1 MVGMFA
7 TSLISGFIAKESVVS
22 TLEVLLGGTAI
33 SGLFTTRSALSFLVF
48 TLLYT
53 PCVAAVA
60 TIRRELDSSLKTL
73 GVVAMQCGVA
83 WLASLAIYAIAG
95 YRRCSKGLISIIKQN
110 HFSGGDLMAVKN
122 VTIQDIADRL
132 GMAKSTV
139 SKAISGATDISEK
152 TRERVL
158 ACAGEMGYQVKAKHV
173 SYTKSIV
180 VFIYG
185 SIHYDKVDQFGYEI
199 ILGLQA
205 AAAEH
210 GIGVNITAISNAEL
224 KSGNYYSIVSG
235 GNCEGA
241 VFLGFKPHHVF
252 IEHIRSL
259 NIPLVILDN
268 NVDYQLAAR
277 VGCDSAEGI
286 RQMVQ
291 YLWMRGHDRIGFLG
305 GEEDSIVTQER
316 YQAYSDALKELGL
329 EENKDAVRYGHFS
342 AKGTRKRILPIA
354 QTGVT
359 AVVCISDLL
368 ACSAVQEL
376 EKAGYVVPTD
386 ISVTG
391 YDNLPVSEYSQPRI
405 TTMYQNRIHI
415 GKTAFVML
423 QQMNSGISIEAVS
436 LRPELIER
444 ESVKLI
450 AKRILPEEDK

>member
-1 MVGMFA
+1 M
-7 TSLISGFIAKESVVS
+7 
-22 TLEVLLGGTAI
+22 
-33 SGLFTTRSALSFLVF
+33 
-48 TLLYT
+48 
-53 PCVAAVA
+53 
-60 TIRRELDSSLKTL
+60 
-73 GVVAMQCGVA
+73 
-83 WLASLAIYAIAG
+83 
-95 YRRCSKGLISIIKQN
+95 
-110 HFSGGDLMAVKN
+110 
-122 VTIQDIADRL
+122 
-132 GMAKSTV
+132 
-139 SKAISGATDISEK
+139 
-152 TRERVL
+152 
-158 ACAGEMGYQVKAKHV
+158 
-173 SYTKSIV
+173 
-180 VFIYG
+180 
-185 SIHYDKVDQFGYEI
+185 
-199 ILGLQA
+199 
-205 AAAEH
+205 
-210 GIGVNITAISNAEL
+210 
-224 KSGNYYSIVSG
+224 SG

-277 VGCDSAEGI
+277 VGCDSAGGI

-329 EENKDAVRYGHFS
+329 EEDKDAVRYGHFS

-405 TTMYQNRIHI
+405 TTVYQNRIHI

>member
-1 MVGMFA
+1 
-7 TSLISGFIAKESVVS
+7 
-22 TLEVLLGGTAI
+22 
-33 SGLFTTRSALSFLVF
+33 
-48 TLLYT
+48 
-53 PCVAAVA
+53 
-60 TIRRELDSSLKTL
+60 
-73 GVVAMQCGVA
+73 
-83 WLASLAIYAIAG
+83 
-95 YRRCSKGLISIIKQN
+95 
-110 HFSGGDLMAVKN
+110 MAVKN

-139 SKAISGATDISEK
+139 SKALSGATDISEK

-158 ACAGEMGYQVKAKHV
+158 GCASEMGYQVKTNRA

-210 GIGVNITAISNAEL
+210 GIGVNITAISDAEL
-224 KSGNYYSIVSG
+224 KSGSYYSIVSG

-241 VFLGFKPHHVF
+241 VFLGFKPHPVF
-252 IEHIRSL
+252 IEHVRSM

-277 VGCDSAEGI
+277 VGCDNIGGI
-286 RQMVQ
+286 RRIVR
-291 YLWMRGHDRIGFLG
+291 YLWTRGHDRIGFLG
-305 GEEDSIVTQER
+305 GEADSIVTIER
-316 YQAYSDALKELGL
+316 HRAFSDALAELGL
-329 EENKDAVRYGHFS
+329 EEIPGAVKYGHFS
-342 AKGTRKRILPIA
+342 AKGTKKLILEIA
-354 QTGVT
+354 QKGVT

-368 ACSAVQEL
+368 ACTAVQEL
-376 EKAGYVVPTD
+376 TKVGYTVPGD
-386 ISVTG
+386 ISITG
-391 YDNLPVSEYSQPRI
+391 YDNLLPSEYSQPRI

-415 GKTAFVML
+415 GKTAFFML
-423 QQMNSGISIEAVS
+423 QQMNNGILLNAVQ

-450 AKRILPEEDK
+450 TMRTLPEED

>member
-1 MVGMFA
+1 
-7 TSLISGFIAKESVVS
+7 
-22 TLEVLLGGTAI
+22 
-33 SGLFTTRSALSFLVF
+33 
-48 TLLYT
+48 
-53 PCVAAVA
+53 
-60 TIRRELDSSLKTL
+60 
-73 GVVAMQCGVA
+73 
-83 WLASLAIYAIAG
+83 
-95 YRRCSKGLISIIKQN
+95 
-110 HFSGGDLMAVKN
+110 MAVKN

-139 SKAISGATDISEK
+139 SKALSGATDISEK

-158 ACAGEMGYQVKAKHV
+158 GCASEMGYQVKTNRA

-210 GIGVNITAISNAEL
+210 GIGVNITAISDAEL
-224 KSGNYYSIVSG
+224 KSGSYYSIVSG

-241 VFLGFKPHHVF
+241 VFLGFKPHPVF
-252 IEHIRSL
+252 IEHVRSM

-268 NVDYQLAAR
+268 NIDYQLAAR
-277 VGCDSAEGI
+277 VGCDNTGGI
-286 RQMVQ
+286 RQIVR
-291 YLWMRGHDRIGFLG
+291 YLWTRGHDRIGFLG
-305 GEEDSIVTQER
+305 GEEDSIVTIER
-316 YQAYSDALKELGL
+316 RRAFSDALAELGL
-329 EENKDAVRYGHFS
+329 EEIPGSVKYGHFS
-342 AKGTRKRILPIA
+342 AKGTKKRIFEIA

-368 ACSAVQEL
+368 ACTAVQEL
-376 EKAGYVVPTD
+376 TKAGYAVPGD
-386 ISVTG
+386 ISITG
-391 YDNLPVSEYSQPRI
+391 YDNLLPSEYSQPRI

-415 GKTAFVML
+415 GKTAFFML
-423 QQMNSGISIEAVS
+423 QQMNNGISLNAVQ

-450 AKRILPEEDK
+450 TMRTLPEED

>member
-1 MVGMFA
+1 
-7 TSLISGFIAKESVVS
+7 
-22 TLEVLLGGTAI
+22 
-33 SGLFTTRSALSFLVF
+33 
-48 TLLYT
+48 
-53 PCVAAVA
+53 
-60 TIRRELDSSLKTL
+60 
-73 GVVAMQCGVA
+73 
-83 WLASLAIYAIAG
+83 
-95 YRRCSKGLISIIKQN
+95 
-110 HFSGGDLMAVKN
+110 MAVKN

-224 KSGNYYSIVSG
+224 KSGNYYPIVSG

-241 VFLGFKPHHVF
+241 VFLGFKPHHLF
-252 IEHIRSL
+252 IEHILSL
-259 NIPLVILDN
+259 NIPLFILDN
-268 NVDYQLAAR
+268 NLDNQLAAR
-277 VGCDSAEGI
+277 DGCDSAEGI

-291 YLWMRGHDRIGFLG
+291 YLWMRGHDR
-305 GEEDSIVTQER
+305 IVTQER

-376 EKAGYVVPTD
+376 EKAGYVVPAD

>member
-1 MVGMFA
+1 M
-7 TSLISGFIAKESVVS
+7 
-22 TLEVLLGGTAI
+22 
-33 SGLFTTRSALSFLVF
+33 
-48 TLLYT
+48 
-53 PCVAAVA
+53 
-60 TIRRELDSSLKTL
+60 
-73 GVVAMQCGVA
+73 
-83 WLASLAIYAIAG
+83 AG
-95 YRRCSKGLISIIKQN
+95 
-110 HFSGGDLMAVKN
+110 KN

-277 VGCDSAEGI
+277 VGCDSAGGI

-291 YLWMRGHDRIGFLG
+291 YLWMRGHDRIGF
-305 GEEDSIVTQER
+305 
-316 YQAYSDALKELGL
+316 
-329 EENKDAVRYGHFS
+329 
-342 AKGTRKRILPIA
+342 
-354 QTGVT
+354 
-359 AVVCISDLL
+359 
-368 ACSAVQEL
+368 
-376 EKAGYVVPTD
+376 
-386 ISVTG
+386 
-391 YDNLPVSEYSQPRI
+391 
-405 TTMYQNRIHI
+405 
-415 GKTAFVML
+415 
-423 QQMNSGISIEAVS
+423 
-436 LRPELIER
+436 
-444 ESVKLI
+444 
-450 AKRILPEEDK
+450 